1 MLKLSFKTTVAQ
13 AAVVFFWLCHSLVL
27 VPLEQV
33 ALRGHYARSFGRAA
47 TALTLRGDQ
56 HSLMIEPFFAE
67 EIFGG
72 VNTVQVALSTR
83 KSRQYLGHEPCLR
96 LSGSKPKRTTGPSI
110 WEL

>member
-1 MLKLSFKTTVAQ
+1 
-13 AAVVFFWLCHSLVL
+13 LV
-27 VPLEQV
+27 
-33 ALRGHYARSFGRAA
+33 
-47 TALTLRGDQ
+47 
-56 HSLMIEPFFAE
+56 IEPFFAE

-83 KSRQYLGHEPCLR
+83 KSRHYLGQEPCLR